1 MFINSKI
8 TLWQKSKLF
17 IFAITIYYLHQ
28 LFYRYCTKVY
38 QEDPVKGEKMYLTLL
53 KVYLQPSN
61 NQKPLIEP
69 ALDLLAHHGSHINAS
84 EVLAILPTP
93 TKLYGLFPFFEKYI
107 RETNKNRNMDLIV
120 KNLLKAEQIQVEEQL
135 MFYRSRAVKITDDRM
150 CPQCN
155 KRIGNRFVTL

>member
-1 MFINSKI
+1 
-8 TLWQKSKLF
+8 
-17 IFAITIYYLHQ
+17 
-28 LFYRYCTKVY
+28 
-38 QEDPVKGEKMYLTLL
+38 MYLTLL

-61 NQKPLIEP
+61 RQKPLIEP

-155 KRIGNRFVTL
+155 KRIGNRFVI